1 MTGTA
6 ESIYSD
12 GTYQEHNQ
20 SWHVEDSPWKAQ
32 QILRILQKNN
42 VNPATVAE
50 VGCGAGE
57 ILRQLSI
64 ELPDA
69 TFAGYEMSPQAIA
82 LCKSRELDRVSFQL
96 QDLTQTDAAFD
107 CLLCIDVFE
116 HIEDYMGFT
125 RKLGPKAKHVVF
137 HIPLEMTVFGL
148 LRGIMLHS
156 RAHSGHIHYFSKET
170 ALATLKDCGFPC
182 DRQLL
187 HNTVLGLPRRKPEA
201 ADVQACLSGSVQG
214 EPGLGRQA
222 VWPVLPDGLGYCTL
236 ILQDTLT
243 LA

>member
-82 LCKSRELDRVSFQL
+82 LCKSRESDRVSFQL

-170 ALATLKDCGFPC
+170 ALATLKDCGFRVIDSFYTTPFLDFPAESRKRRMFKPVYRALFKRNPDLAVKLFGQC
-182 DRQLL
+182 SLM
-187 HNTVLGLPRRKPEA
+187 VLATAR
-201 ADVQACLSGSVQG
+201 
-214 EPGLGRQA
+214 
-222 VWPVLPDGLGYCTL
+222 
-236 ILQDTLT
+236 
-243 LA
+243 

>member
-32 QILRILQKNN
+32 QILRILQKNDI
-42 VNPATVAE
+42 NPATVAE

-57 ILRQLSI
+57 ILRQLSV

-82 LCKSRELDRVSFQL
+82 LSKSRESEPGELSAPRPDADRRV
-96 QDLTQTDAAFD
+96 
-107 CLLCIDVFE
+107 
-116 HIEDYMGFT
+116 
-125 RKLGPKAKHVVF
+125 
-137 HIPLEMTVFGL
+137 
-148 LRGIMLHS
+148 LRLPAVHRRF
-156 RAHSGHIHYFSKET
+156 RAHRGLHGFHQEARTQSKARCLSHSSGSDRSWSTSRDHVAVACPFWTHPLLQQGNRTCHVER
-170 ALATLKDCGFPC
+170 LRLPC

-187 HNTVLGLPRRKPEA
+187 HNTVPGLPRRKPEA
-201 ADVQACLSGSVQG
+201 ANVQACLSGSVQG
-214 EPGLGRQA
+214 ETGLGRRA
-222 VWPVLPDGLGYCTL
+222 V
-236 ILQDTLT
+236 
-243 LA
+243 LASAP